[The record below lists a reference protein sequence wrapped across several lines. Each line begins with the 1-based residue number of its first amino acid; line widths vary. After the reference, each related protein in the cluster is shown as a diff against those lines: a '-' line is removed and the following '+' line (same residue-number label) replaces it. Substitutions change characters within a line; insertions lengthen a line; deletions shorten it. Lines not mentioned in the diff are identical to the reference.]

1 MNQNGSL
8 PKPTYTLWQN
18 ITYAYRDLFSECPS
32 MRLLVPA
39 LIFLSFLLPMMNSIF
54 PAVIVAAIEKGEL
67 SEFFIVVFG
76 MGILFA
82 TVKWIQKVVR
92 GKNTNHLCRYRIGKC
107 IPEYYKKAMTTSY
120 ENVEPHGKQV
130 DFQNAFWALNGQSW
144 GIGQILDKTPIFL
157 FHLLGLL
164 VYSGFLG
171 SLDPKILLVLSA
183 MTASSLILEKI
194 SYQYHQKTMD
204 EDRECS
210 LTSYMLRDYSTEIG
224 NAKDIRLYGIEN
236 WFPKR
241 MKSLNDHRK
250 QLKANVVGRQK
261 WIDISNQL
269 FLVVRDIVTYG
280 ILIGRVLN
288 GTMDIAQFTFFIG
301 IVSGFTEWLTQ
312 LVNNY
317 SLLRTASIQYGY
329 LRVYE
334 EMDDHLSEKSGQSP
348 DISHAPSIEFRNI
361 TFTYPETQTPVLKN
375 LNLTIRPGEKVAL
388 VGQNGA
394 GKTTIVKLLTGLYHP
409 DSGEILIDGI
419 NINSIPKEAYF
430 HLIGTVFQEPFLMAF
445 AIEENVAC
453 CESERADHERVKDC
467 LKRAGLWEKV
477 QSLPLKEK
485 TPYSKDL
492 YSEGES
498 FSGGEIQ
505 KLILARALYKDAPV
519 MVLDEPTAALD
530 PLAEA
535 VMYEKYN
542 DLTKNKTSVFI
553 SHRLSSTQF
562 CDRVVYLENGEIT
575 EQGTH
580 SELMAQGKNYAK
592 MFEYQ
597 AYYYQKELREKADE
611 NQ

>member
-1 MNQNGSL
+1 MNQHGSL

-18 ITYAYRDLFSECPS
+18 IVYAYRDLFSECPR
-32 MRLLVPA
+32 MKLLFPI
-39 LIFLSFLLPMMNSIF
+39 LIFLSFLLPMMNNIF
-54 PAVIVAAIEKGEL
+54 PAVIVAAIGQGKL
-67 SEFFIVVFG
+67 SGFFAAVFG

-82 TVKWIQKVVR
+82 AVKWFQKRIQ
-92 GKNTNHLCRYRIGKC
+92 GKNTDYLCRYRIGKC
-107 IPEYYKKAMTTSY
+107 IPEYYKKALTTSY
-120 ENVEPHGKQV
+120 ENVEPHGKQA

-157 FHLLGLL
+157 FNLMGLL

-204 EDRECS
+204 EDRECN
-210 LTSYMLRDYSTEIG
+210 LTSYMLRDYSVGIE

-241 MKSLNDHRK
+241 MECLNNHRK

-261 WIDISNQL
+261 WIDLSNQL
-269 FLVVRDIVTYG
+269 FLVVRDIVAYG

-288 GTMDIAQFTFFIG
+288 GTMSIAQFTFFIG
-301 IVSGFTEWLTQ
+301 IVAGFTEWLTQ
-312 LVNNY
+312 LVSNY

-334 EMDDHLSEKSGQSP
+334 EMDDKFPKTVVDSPKISE
-348 DISHAPSIEFRNI
+348 APSVEFRNV

-375 LNLTIRPGEKVAL
+375 LNLTIRSGEKVAL

-394 GKTTIVKLLTGLYHP
+394 GKTTIVKLLTGLYQP
-409 DSGEILIDGI
+409 DSGEIFIDGI
-419 NINSIPKEAYF
+419 NINSISKEEYF

-445 AIEENVAC
+445 ALEENVAC
-453 CESERADHERVKDC
+453 CESEQANHERVKDC

-485 TPYSKDL
+485 TPYSKEL

-535 VMYEKYN
+535 AMYEKYN
-542 DLTKNKTSVFI
+542 ELTKNKTSVFI

-597 AYYYQKELREKADE
+597 AYYYQKELREKTDG